1 MNQKTY
7 TTGLR
12 KITQHNLHWR
22 RTKIVATLG
31 PASNTRETI
40 KELMESGLN
49 VVRLNMSHGT
59 HAEHKETFDLVR
71 STAKSMERN
80 IAILFDLCGPKLRTG
95 TFRQGKILL
104 KEEQEITLTTRDV
117 EGDESLIVSQY
128 RQLHEEVKK
137 SDRILLD
144 DGKIELAVNGV
155 SDQDISCTVIYGG
168 VLSNNK
174 GINLPDTHLGVT
186 ALSEKDMHDVDLAI
200 EMGADFLA
208 LSFVRNAKDVIQ
220 LQDYLTEK
228 GADIPII
235 AKIEKPEA
243 VANIKSIMDKAY
255 GIMIARGDLGIEL
268 PAEQVPLIQRDLIKM
283 ARDNHCPVIV
293 ATQMLE
299 SMIHSSRPTR
309 AEVGDV
315 AHAALSSADAVMLSG
330 ETAAGDYPV
339 EAVQSMD
346 RILREMENYQ
356 WQIMQFAKSHS
367 SDKNDKPLPQRQA
380 IARAATTLAHD
391 LKLQGI
397 IIPTN
402 TGSTARI
409 IAANRPTT
417 PCIGV
422 CYSPVIARK
431 LALHWGVVSVSI
443 EKNENQNWREM
454 SNRIASGFNL
464 LKTGN
469 HVLLVSGFNEDPELN
484 EPVMKLLTLEQNEEY
499 LRLALL

>member
-1 MNQKTY
+1 MNPKTY
-7 TTGLR
+7 STGLR
-12 KITQHNLHWR
+12 QITQHKLHWR

-31 PASNTRETI
+31 PSSSNRETI
-40 KELMESGLN
+40 KELMNAGLN

-59 HAEHKETFDLVR
+59 HEGHREAFELVR

-95 TFRQGKILL
+95 KFRQGKILL

-117 EGDESLIVSQY
+117 EGDDGLIVSQY
-128 RQLHEEVKK
+128 RQLHNEVKK
-137 SDRILLD
+137 QDRILLD
-144 DGKIELAVNGV
+144 DGKIELVVIGV
-155 SDQDISCTVIYGG
+155 ENQDISCKVVYGG
-168 VLSNNK
+168 ILSNHK
-174 GINLPDTHLGVT
+174 GINLPDTRLAIT
-186 ALSEKDMHDVDLAI
+186 AVSEKDLRDVDLAI
-200 EMGADFLA
+200 ELGADFLA
-208 LSFVRNAKDVIQ
+208 LSFVRTGKDVIQ
-220 LQDYLTEK
+220 LQEYLAEK

-243 VANIKSIMDKAY
+243 VSNIKSIMDKAY

-268 PAEQVPLIQRDLIKM
+268 PAEQVPLIQRDLIKL

-315 AHAALSSADAVMLSG
+315 AHAALSSADAVMLSA

-339 EAVQSMD
+339 ESVKSMD

-367 SDKNDKPLPQRQA
+367 SDKSDKPLPQRQA
-380 IARAATTLAHD
+380 IARAATRLAHD

-409 IAANRPTT
+409 ISSNRPTT

-422 CYSPVIARK
+422 CYSPVVARK

-469 HVLLVSGFNEDPELN
+469 HVLLVSGFNDDPLIN

-499 LRLALL
+499 LRLALI